1 MGKNESQIE
10 GASKSLRKAKNC
22 AIRGHMHSF
31 QLHTLFCKRFKGYY
45 FHFLEN

>member
-10 GASKSLRKAKNC
+10 GASKSLRKAKNY
-22 AIRGHMHSF
+22 AIRGHSF